1 MSSLPY
7 YGYTMKL
14 IIERSVTVITP
25 TIGSSKLKDAVE
37 SVQKQTYGN
46 LSHLIVVD
54 GPDYFNSAVD
64 NIPFG
69 LDANIT
75 MLPLPYNTG
84 ANGFNGQRIYASI
97 PHLVNSDYVFFL
109 DEDNW
114 YEPDHVATLVET
126 IEKNKLDWAYSLRKI
141 FTHDKKYIT
150 DDNCESLGKWPIYFT
165 HDNPQYLIDTSAFA
179 FKREFIQATCHRW
192 HSGAWGEDRRYFY
205 SIMRQSFWDTNY
217 KHTLCYRVDNN
228 PQSVNGDFFIEGNTK
243 QLEYYKGNLP
253 WLKT

>member
-1 MSSLPY
+1 MR
-7 YGYTMKL
+7 L

-37 SVQKQTYGN
+37 SVQKQTYRN

-54 GPDYFNSAVD
+54 GTDYFNSAVD

-84 ANGFNGQRIYASI
+84 ARGFNGQRIYASI

-114 YEPDHVATLVET
+114 YEPDHVASLVET
-126 IEKNKLDWAYSLRKI
+126 IEKSNLDWAYSLRKVY
-141 FTHDKKYIT
+141 TPDKKYIT
-150 DDNCESLGKWPIYFT
+150 DDNCESLGKWPIYFS
-165 HDNPQYLIDTSAFA
+165 HNDPQYLVDTSSYA

-192 HSGAWGEDRRYFY
+192 HSGAWGEDRRYLY
-205 SIMRQSFWDTNY
+205 SIMSQSKWDTNG
-217 KHTLCYRVDNN
+217 KHTLCYRVDGNSK
-228 PQSVNGDFFIEGNTK
+228 SVSGDFFIEGNKK
-243 QLEYYKGNLP
+243 QLEHYNGELP
-253 WLKT
+253 WIKT